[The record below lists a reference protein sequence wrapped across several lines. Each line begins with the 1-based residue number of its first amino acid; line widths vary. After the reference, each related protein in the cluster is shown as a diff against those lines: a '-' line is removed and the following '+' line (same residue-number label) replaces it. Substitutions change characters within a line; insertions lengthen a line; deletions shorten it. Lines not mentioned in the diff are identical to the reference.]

1 MKSNFSQKFDF
12 NNKLIK
18 QTYKKLKFLKQRD
31 FNLFTF
37 FDPGFAIH
45 VVVPELSADYRFS
58 KIFDTLEV
66 IDTNDTS
73 KIKTYK
79 NYDFKLFIKV
89 MKKILRRKSFNLRYE
104 DWKYEKI

>member
-31 FNLFTF
+31 FNLYTF
-37 FDPGFAIH
+37 FNPAFAIH

-73 KIKTYK
+73 KIKTYE

>member
-1 MKSNFSQKFDF
+1 MKTNFSQKFD

-18 QTYKKLKFLKQRD
+18 QTYKKLKFLKQRE
-31 FNLFTF
+31 FNLYTF
-37 FDPGFAIH
+37 FNSGFAIH
-45 VVVPELSADYRFS
+45 VVVPELNADYRFS

-66 IDTNDTS
+66 IDTDDTS
-73 KIKTYK
+73 KIKTYE

>member
-104 DWKYEKI
+104 D